1 MELPA
6 ERFSTMTHSPLS
18 DDERL
23 DDRPHRVP
31 IRSERIRPLEPVP
44 ASSVGGPARR
54 SAGYWLRRPG
64 GVPADP
70 GLRRVTP
77 TWLRRYIGFLVCLD
91 LIVASLSALAAYL
104 VRFGGEAVRYDAAVA
119 LLFPVVVVASAHVAR
134 AYEPRFVDSGSDGYR
149 RYFDACVRVGALVGV
164 TSYGFKLEVARGF
177 VVLAFPAATAGGLL
191 ARHVARGRLHALRRS
206 GRCQHRVLVVG
217 RERSIAELVRRL
229 HSRGEAGYA
238 VVGACVDNSRG
249 PQVEGVPVVG
259 TTADVVAALKECRA
273 DTLAVTAW
281 SDLSQEELRQL
292 SWQLEGLGLA
302 ILVEPRL
309 TDIAG
314 PRIHV
319 RPVADLPLLHVEEP
333 EFGGG
338 RRMLKS
344 AVDRS
349 TAAVALMIML
359 PVVIAISTAIRVTS
373 PGPALFHQTRIGLRG
388 RSFTMY
394 KFRTMRKG
402 ADREVRHLAAL
413 NENADGLLFK
423 IREDPRVT
431 SVGRWLRRFSLD
443 ELPQLINV
451 VKGDMSLVGPRPPLA
466 TEVAQY
472 ADRVQRRLLVKPGMT
487 GLWQI
492 SGRSDLPWDESV
504 RLDLYYVENW
514 SPAFDLSILW
524 KTFFAVVS
532 RRGAY

>member
-1 MELPA
+1 MPG
-6 ERFSTMTHSPLS
+6 SSP
-18 DDERL
+18 
-23 DDRPHRVP
+23 P
-31 IRSERIRPLEPVP
+31 
-44 ASSVGGPARR
+44 RR
-54 SAGYWLRRPG
+54 SAVSRLRRPG
-64 GVPADP
+64 GLPADP

-77 TWLRRYIGFLVCLD
+77 TWLRQYIAVLVGLD
-91 LIVASLSALAAYL
+91 LVVASLSALAAYFL
-104 VRFGGEAVRYDAAVA
+104 RFGGEAVRYDAVVA
-119 LLFPVVVVASAHVAR
+119 LLFPVVIVASAHVAR

-177 VVLAFPAATAGGLL
+177 VVLAFPAATVGGLL
-191 ARHVARGRLHALRRS
+191 ARHLARSGLHALRRS
-206 GRCQHRVLVVG
+206 GRCQHRVVVVG

-229 HSRGEAGYA
+229 HSRGEAGFA
-238 VVGACVDNSRG
+238 VVGVCVDNSRG
-249 PQVEGVPVVG
+249 PLVEDVPVVG
-259 TTADVVAALKECRA
+259 TTADVVAALKHCRA

-344 AVDRS
+344 AVDRT
-349 TAAVALMIML
+349 TAAAALLVML
-359 PVVIAISTAIRVTS
+359 PVLVGVSLAIRVNS
-373 PGPALFHQTRIGLRG
+373 RGPALFHQTRVGLRG

-402 ADREVRHLAAL
+402 ADLEVRHLAAL

-431 SVGRWLRRFSLD
+431 PVGRWLRRFSLD

>member
-1 MELPA
+1 
-6 ERFSTMTHSPLS
+6 
-18 DDERL
+18 
-23 DDRPHRVP
+23 V
-31 IRSERIRPLEPVP
+31 V
-44 ASSVGGPARR
+44 VG
-54 SAGYWLRRPG
+54 
-64 GVPADP
+64 
-70 GLRRVTP
+70 
-77 TWLRRYIGFLVCLD
+77 LD
-91 LIVASLSALAAYL
+91 LLVAAMSSSAAYL
-104 VRFGGEAVRYDAAVA
+104 LRFGDDPVRLDAAVA
-119 LLFPVVVVASAHVAR
+119 LVFPIVIVVSAHLAR

-149 RYFDACVRVGALVGV
+149 RYFDACVRVAAFVSV

-177 VVLAFPAATAGGLL
+177 VVLAFPAATLGGLL
-191 ARHVARGRLHALRRS
+191 ARHMARSVLHGLRRS
-206 GRCQHRVLVVG
+206 GHCQHRVVVVG

-229 HSRGEAGYA
+229 RSHEEAGFA
-238 VVGACVDNSRG
+238 VVGACVDAPRG
-249 PQVEGVPVVG
+249 PKVEDVPVVG
-259 TTADVVAALKECRA
+259 TTADVVAALKRCRA

-281 SDLSQEELRQL
+281 SDLSQEELRQV

-319 RPVADLPLLHVEEP
+319 RPVADLPLLHIEEP

-338 RRMLKS
+338 RRALKS

-349 TAAVALMIML
+349 TSAMALLLLLPVLVSVAL
-359 PVVIAISTAIRVTS
+359 AIRLTS
-373 PGPALFHQTRIGLRG
+373 SGPALYYQTRVGLRG

-394 KFRTMRKG
+394 KFRTMRQG

-413 NENADGLLFK
+413 NQNADGLLFK

-431 SVGRWLRRFSLD
+431 AVGRWLRRFSLD

-451 VKGDMSLVGPRPPLA
+451 ARGDMSLVGPRPPLA

-472 ADRVQRRLLVKPGMT
+472 ADAVQRRLLVKPGMT

-514 SPAFDLSILW
+514 SPAFDLTILW

>member
-1 MELPA
+1 LGSLQRPDPVTESL
-6 ERFSTMTHSPLS
+6 SPNAGS
-18 DDERL
+18 SGARRRL
-23 DDRPHRVP
+23 
-31 IRSERIRPLEPVP
+31 VP
-44 ASSVGGPARR
+44 ASTPAVRQLER
-54 SAGYWLRRPG
+54 AAWPG
-64 GVPADP
+64 AARLDAHARVPRKRLPRMPAVEP
-70 GLRRVTP
+70 ALQRVTP
-77 TWLRRYIGFLVCLD
+77 TWLRHYIAVLVALD
-91 LIVASLSALAAYL
+91 LLVAGLSSLVAYVL
-104 VRFGGEAVRYDAAVA
+104 RFDGQAGPLRVVVA
-119 LLFPVVVVASAHVAR
+119 LLFPVVIVASAHLAR
-134 AYEPRFVDSGSDGYR
+134 AYEPRFVGSGSDGYR
-149 RYFDACVRVGALVGV
+149 RYFDACVRVGAVVGV
-164 TSYGFKLEVARGF
+164 TSYGFKLEVARSF
-177 VVLAFPAATAGGLL
+177 VVWAFPAATIGGL
-191 ARHVARGRLHALRRS
+191 VARNIARNVLYGLRRS
-206 GRCQHRVLVVG
+206 GRCQHRVVVVG

-229 HSRGEAGYA
+229 RSHSEAGFA
-238 VVGACVDNSRG
+238 VVGACVDNSGG
-249 PQVEGVPVVG
+249 PLVENVPVVG
-259 TTADVVAALKECRA
+259 TTADVVAALKQCRA

-292 SWQLEGLGLA
+292 SWQLEGLGFA
-302 ILVEPRL
+302 FLVEPRL
-309 TDIAG
+309 ADIAG

-319 RPVADLPLLHVEEP
+319 RPVADLPLLHIEEP

-338 RRMLKS
+338 RRVFKS

-349 TAAVALMIML
+349 VAAAALLLML
-359 PVVIAISTAIRVTS
+359 PVLVGISIAIRLNS
-373 PGPALFHQTRIGLRG
+373 PGSALFHQSRVGLRS

-394 KFRTMRKG
+394 KFRTKRQG
-402 ADREVRHLAAL
+402 AAREVRHFEHL

-431 SVGRWLRRFSLD
+431 PVGRWLRRFSLD

-451 VKGDMSLVGPRPPLA
+451 VKGDMSLVGPRPPLG

-472 ADRVQRRLLVKPGMT
+472 ADAVQRRLLVKPGMT

-514 SPAFDLSILW
+514 SPAFDLTILW